1 MMGLEVNV
9 SLLIKHLDIIFLAF
23 LAVLTSRAISV
34 FIPIIILKNF
44 GQFIPIKEATIIWWG
59 GLRGALSMVLVLS
72 LPDTLQAKELLVTIT
87 FGVVVLSITIQGI
100 LMRPLLKILKLI
112 SHQTFAMS
120 FICKNLA
127 RLKAIKAQKKI
138 LNKIAPYELLE
149 IKKLIFNLENQKNN
163 ILKIINKKKH
173 DVDFVFA
180 SKKRIKNIENQL
192 LKITVNSYR
201 NSVEN
206 NIITEHEANNLIS
219 ELDIKE

>member
-1 MMGLEVNV
+1 
-9 SLLIKHLDIIFLAF
+9 
-23 LAVLTSRAISV
+23 
-34 FIPIIILKNF
+34 
-44 GQFIPIKEATIIWWG
+44 
-59 GLRGALSMVLVLS
+59 MVLVLS